1 VPIAPPPLQSRG
13 FDEMVAEAR
22 RRIARYTPELSLGW
36 TDHNESD
43 PGITLVQLFAWL
55 AQITQER
62 VNQLPERTYRALL
75 DLLGM
80 QVRPAVPAVADLVF
94 DAIPGA
100 GRDLRVPRGTRV
112 GAPPAEDGSP
122 VVFETSDPL
131 DVAGAELKHVLTYDG
146 TTFQD
151 VTALNAPDGGPLH
164 PFGERPETGAAVY
177 FGFAIPASP
186 EPGWRPFPGRISLRA
201 FEPEG
206 REAPSPVACGGAPA
220 VQRAEMAWEH
230 LPGPGRE
237 WEPLTI
243 FGDETRALEVGGYL
257 ALQGPREIRPAA
269 LWAVEKPHYWLRLRV
284 RNPDYGDRVPRVAF
298 FRFNAVRARHEVTVR
313 QETLGTSDGMA
324 DQVMRLRAL
333 PLVPGSL
340 ELRVADEGGTPRDWT
355 PVPLFRDPGPGV
367 PRDQAGPDA
376 RVYRV
381 DAESGTVTFGDGRR
395 AAIPPAGSAVV
406 AHVYRHGGGGAGN
419 VEALQVT
426 SLQSTLP
433 GIRGVSN
440 PRPAVGGL
448 NAQTAEDAAQG
459 APQWLRRRERAVT
472 AADFEAAALE
482 IGGVVRALALP
493 GAHPDHPEVQVPGAV
508 TVLVVQDSRETP
520 PATSETLLRR
530 VCMALDEQRTL
541 TTEVH
546 VRSPRF
552 VKIDVRAELRVD
564 PRRSMGEAQEAARKR
579 LEAMLDYRRWR
590 FGQDLHPVNV
600 QSRLLSDEDGVR
612 TVERMRIHVDG
623 RLHDSA
629 TEPLRLD
636 PDVLVYAGQVELT
649 ALPYTEE

>member
-1 VPIAPPPLQSRG
+1 
-13 FDEMVAEAR
+13 
-22 RRIARYTPELSLGW
+22 
-36 TDHNESD
+36 
-43 PGITLVQLFAWL
+43 
-55 AQITQER
+55 
-62 VNQLPERTYRALL
+62 
-75 DLLGM
+75 
-80 QVRPAVPAVADLVF
+80 
-94 DAIPGA
+94 
-100 GRDLRVPRGTRV
+100 
-112 GAPPAEDGSP
+112 
-122 VVFETSDPL
+122 
-131 DVAGAELKHVLTYDG
+131 
-146 TTFQD
+146 
-151 VTALNAPDGGPLH
+151 
-164 PFGERPETGAAVY
+164 
-177 FGFAIPASP
+177 
-186 EPGWRPFPGRISLRA
+186 
-201 FEPEG
+201 
-206 REAPSPVACGGAPA
+206 
-220 VQRAEMAWEH
+220 
-230 LPGPGRE
+230 
-237 WEPLTI
+237 
-243 FGDETRALEVGGYL
+243 
-257 ALQGPREIRPAA
+257 
-269 LWAVEKPHYWLRLRV
+269 
-284 RNPDYGDRVPRVAF
+284 
-298 FRFNAVRARHEVTVR
+298 
-313 QETLGTSDGMA
+313 
-324 DQVMRLRAL
+324 
-333 PLVPGSL
+333 
-340 ELRVADEGGTPRDWT
+340 
-355 PVPLFRDPGPGV
+355 
-367 PRDQAGPDA
+367 
-376 RVYRV
+376 
-381 DAESGTVTFGDGRR
+381 
-395 AAIPPAGSAVV
+395 
-406 AHVYRHGGGGAGN
+406 

-433 GIRGVSN
+433 GIHGVSN

-530 VCMALDEQRTL
+530 VCMALEEQRTL

-552 VKIDVRAELRVD
+552 VKIDVRGELRVD